1 MMNLKTITTL
11 CLVSIFSIL
20 PINSMTVDSNFKQ
33 DALTTSR
40 ATNGL
45 TPLQLNEKLSQKSV
59 LLIDVREWPEHKT
72 ERLAGSF
79 LLPLANVTVENLPS
93 VSQTLVF
100 YCRSGLRSQKA
111 LEKILQQNPGLNAYY
126 LEGGINAWKEANLT
140 IVSSGN
146 TLSIERQTQL
156 IAGALAFSG
165 IVLGTLVNPIF
176 LGISGFVGLGL
187 MFAGITGWCGM
198 AKLLANMPWNK

>member
-20 PINSMTVDSNFKQ
+20 PINSMTVDSNSKQ
-33 DALTTSR
+33 DALPTSL

-45 TPLQLNEKLSQKSV
+45 TPLQLNEKLGQKSV
-59 LLIDVREWPEHKT
+59 LLIDVREWPEHKA

-93 VSQTLVF
+93 VSQALVF

-111 LEKILQQNPGLNAYY
+111 LERILQQNPDLNAYY

-165 IVLGTLVNPIF
+165 VVLGTLVNPIF